1 MRDPRYNIIAALL
14 CIALIIMMLTI
25 IASADPRINTSAR
38 AATLFEP
45 TTNTFLYSKCGDER
59 LSMAST
65 TKIMTALIAI
75 ENLELDEVV
84 TVPRECVGIEGSS
97 VYLEEGDK
105 LTVRDLLYSV
115 LLQSANDAA
124 TVLAIRIAGD
134 IFSFAEL
141 MNKKAEELSLQNTHF
156 ENPHGLDSD
165 EHYTTAHDLA
175 YLAGAA
181 LENDVFARITS
192 TYKYTFRLSDK
203 IRTVVNHNKLLRM
216 YEGCIGLKT
225 GYTKHSGRC
234 LVSAAK
240 RDGLTMIAVTLD
252 APDDWNDHKALFELG
267 FNTLE
272 RVNLELFCKQ
282 EFTVPII
289 NSKVNTVK
297 CVPLDLNDLNVI
309 VPKGTSNIKAMVDIK
324 PYAPAPVSV
333 GDKLGEIVFYN
344 NGSECARC
352 DIVAVQNAYEISNK
366 HFNIFDIFSP

>member
-45 TTNTFLYSKCGDER
+45 TTNTFLYSKNAEEK

-84 TVPRECVGIEGSS
+84 TVPKECVGIEGSS
-97 VYLEEGDK
+97 VYLEEGDR

-124 TVLAIRIAGD
+124 TVLAVRIGGD
-134 IFSFAEL
+134 IFNFAEL

-165 EHYTTAHDLA
+165 EHYTTARDMA
-175 YLAGAA
+175 YLAAAA
-181 LENDVFARITS
+181 LENDVFSRITS

-203 IRTVVNHNKLLRM
+203 VRTVVNHNKLLKM
-216 YEGCIGLKT
+216 YEGCVGLKT

-252 APDDWNDHKALFELG
+252 APDDWNDHKALFNLG

-272 RVNLELFCKQ
+272 RVNLEHFCKQ

-289 NSKVNTVK
+289 NSKLEKVK
-297 CVPLDLNDLNVI
+297 CVPSGLKDLKVI
-309 VPKGTSNIKAMVDIK
+309 VPKGTSNIKAMIDIK
-324 PYAPAPVSV
+324 PYAPAPVRS
-333 GDKLGEIVFYN
+333 GDRLGEIVFYN
-344 NGSECARC
+344 NGIECARC
-352 DIVAVQNAYEISNK
+352 DIVAVQNADEISNK